1 MMALMYSPTRLGS
14 AQSARAT
21 SATLPSS
28 APMGTAGEMSGR
40 VTDPV
45 LVGRRVAGTLLVAS
59 PAPAVA
65 VKEVV
70 E

>member
-1 MMALMYSPTRLGS
+1 
-14 AQSARAT
+14 
-21 SATLPSS
+21 
-28 APMGTAGEMSGR
+28 MSGR